1 MIYFYYKRNGK
12 RGSLVNNQYDVI
24 VVGAGP
30 AGIFASYELT
40 LKLPNA
46 KILLIDKGHDIYK
59 RHCPILQKK
68 IEKCPPAAGRKEF
81 AGCLPACSITN
92 GFGGA
97 GAYSDGKFNI
107 TSEFGGW
114 MTDYLSNSEVID
126 LIKYVDEINLKHGAT
141 ESITDPLTPEV
152 RDIER
157 RGYAA
162 GLKLLRAQ
170 VRHLGT
176 EQNLQ
181 ILKSIYEYLKE
192 KIDMVYK
199 KEVEDLLT
207 VKAEGVH
214 TVQGIVLKDGT
225 EIKADKVVIAPGRD
239 GSIWLSKIL
248 KKRRLKMMNNQVD
261 IGVRVETSNIVMEE
275 INKHLYEGKFVF
287 NTSVGT
293 KVRTFCSNPAG
304 HVVVENHSGVMLA
317 NGHAYKDPKLGSENT
332 NFALLVSHTF
342 SDPFDQPNEYAIE
355 VSTLANRLSTGGIIV
370 QKYGDILKGRRSTD
384 KRIKEGF
391 LEPTMKEAVPG
402 DLGLVLPYNTMK
414 SLIEMTEALDHVTPG
429 IASEHTL
436 FYGVEAK
443 FYSARPKIND
453 RFETEISGL
462 YVGGDGAGITR
473 GLAQAGACG
482 VWIARDIVEKA
493 KKAPIKTE
501 PVLV

>member
-1 MIYFYYKRNGK
+1 METN
-12 RGSLVNNQYDVI
+12 YDVV

-30 AGIFASYELT
+30 AGIFTCYELT
-40 LKLPNA
+40 LKMPNA
-46 KILLIDKGHDIYK
+46 KILLIDKGHDIY
-59 RHCPILQKK
+59 RRNCPILQKK
-68 IEKCPPAAGRKEF
+68 IEKCPAPAGKKDY

-114 MTDYLSNSEVID
+114 MTDYLPDSQVIE
-126 LIKYVDEINLKHGAT
+126 LIRYVDEINLKHGAT
-141 ESITDPLTPEV
+141 KSITDPLTDKV

-176 EQNLQ
+176 EQNLE
-181 ILKSIYEYLKE
+181 IMKSIYEYLQD
-192 KIDMVYK
+192 KIEMAYK
-199 KEVEDLLT
+199 TEVEDLIT
-207 VKAEGVH
+207 EKSAEGLKILG
-214 TVQGIVLKDGT
+214 VQLKGDQ
-225 EIKADKVVIAPGRD
+225 KVFADKVVITPGRD
-239 GSIWLSKIL
+239 GSTWLARLL
-248 KKRRLKMMNNQVD
+248 KSRKLTMINNQVD
-261 IGVRVETSNIVMEE
+261 IGVRVETTNIVMQE
-275 INKHLYEGKFVF
+275 INENLYEGKFVF

-293 KVRTFCSNPAG
+293 RVRTFCSNPSG
-304 HVVVENHSGVMLA
+304 HVVVENHSGTMLA
-317 NGHAYKDPKLGSENT
+317 NGHAYRDPKLGSPNT

-342 SDPFDQPNEYAIE
+342 SEPFDKPNEFAHAI
-355 VSTLANRLSTGGIIV
+355 SKLANALSNGGLIV
-370 QKYGDILKGRRSTD
+370 QKYGDLLKGRRSTE

-391 LEPTMKEAVPG
+391 VEPTLKEAVPG
-402 DLGLVLPYNTMK
+402 DLGLVLPYNTLK
-414 SLIEMTEALDHVTPG
+414 SLIEMTEALNHVTPG

-443 FYSARPKIND
+443 FYSARPRLND

-473 GLAQAGACG
+473 GLAQASACG
-482 VWIARDIVEKA
+482 VWIARDIIEK
-493 KKAPIKTE
+493 IKTSRQME
-501 PVLV
+501 TVNA

>member
-1 MIYFYYKRNGK
+1 MKSN
-12 RGSLVNNQYDVI
+12 YDVI

-30 AGIFASYELT
+30 AGIFTCYELT
-40 LKLPNA
+40 LKMPNA
-46 KILLIDKGHDIYK
+46 NVLLVDKGHDIYK
-59 RHCPILQKK
+59 RNCPILQKK

-114 MTDYLSNSEVID
+114 MTDYLPESQVLE
-126 LIKYVDEINLKHGAT
+126 LIKYVDDINLSHGAT
-141 ESITDPLTPEV
+141 ESITDPLTDKV
-152 RDIER
+152 KDIER

-181 ILKSIYEYLKE
+181 ILMSIFEYLKD
-192 KIDMVYK
+192 KIDMAFK
-199 KEVEDLLT
+199 TEVSDLIT
-207 VKAEGVH
+207 EKTSEGFKIS
-214 TVQGIVLKDGT
+214 GIHLKNG
-225 EIKADKVVIAPGRD
+225 ESIYSEKVVITPGRD
-239 GSIWLSKIL
+239 GSKWLSDMFKS
-248 KKRRLKMMNNQVD
+248 RRIGMINNQVD
-261 IGVRVETSNIVMEE
+261 IGVRVETSNVVMEE
-275 INKHLYEGKFVF
+275 INENLYEGKFVF

-293 KVRTFCSNPAG
+293 KVRTFCSNPSG
-304 HVVVENHSGVMLA
+304 HVVVENHSGIMLA
-317 NGHAYKDPKLGSENT
+317 NGHAYRDPKLGSANT

-342 SDPFDQPNEYAIE
+342 SAPFDKPNEYAHEI
-355 VSTLANRLSTGGIIV
+355 SRLANVLSNGGLIV
-370 QKYGDILKGRRSTD
+370 QKYGDILKGRRSTE

-391 LEPTMKEAVPG
+391 IEPTLKEAVPG

-414 SLIEMTEALDHVTPG
+414 SLIEMTEALNHVSPG
-429 IASEHTL
+429 LASEHTL

-443 FYSARPKIND
+443 FYSARPKLNE
-453 RFETEISGL
+453 RFETEINGL

-473 GLAQAGACG
+473 GLAQASACG
-482 VWIARDIVEKA
+482 VWIARDIIEKTKVSSSNDA
-493 KKAPIKTE
+493 
-501 PVLV
+501 VLV